1 MSVDDSARSHAT
13 LAKPDFAGRAGKS
26 GADAATPAPTRG
38 RRRRW
43 IWRIVVAVLVLNV
56 VSTVAVGAFIFHSA
70 IQRAAPAGTIPPESG
85 DALEATFANARK
97 EGGDWIAAVPHQR
110 WSQRADDGVETVA
123 YWFAAEKP
131 TKRTVVLVHG
141 HRSDA
146 SMMGAFGEFYRQQG
160 FNVFIAD
167 ARGHG
172 MSGGNY
178 IGFGYLEQQDYLG
191 WLSRIVEAV
200 GSDAQILLHGVSMGG
215 STVLMLA
222 GNKQLP
228 AQVKAVID
236 DCGFTTAMDEI
247 GYQMHEESGMPAFP
261 FVNIASLESKLLAGY
276 WFGDAD
282 AVGAAARTKLPVF
295 VIHGDADTYNPTW
308 MGQRI
313 YDAAAGPKQLWL
325 VPGAD
330 HTQSFFLH
338 RPEYEQRVQEF
349 YGKYL

>member
-1 MSVDDSARSHAT
+1 MPVDDSVGAPAAQPDSTEKPIAEPDRVARH
-13 LAKPDFAGRAGKS
+13 R
-26 GADAATPAPTRG
+26 R

-43 IWRIVVAVLVLNV
+43 IWRIVIAVLVLNV
-56 VSTVAVGAFIFHSA
+56 LSSLAVGTFVFHSA
-70 IQRAAPAGTIPPESG
+70 IQRTAPGGIMPVNGA
-85 DALEATFANARK
+85 DALEATFAHSRR
-97 EGGDWIAAVPHQR
+97 EGGDWIAATPHER
-110 WSQRADDGVETVA
+110 WSQLADDEVETIA
-123 YWFAAEKP
+123 YWFPAQQP
-131 TKRTVVLVHG
+131 TRRTVVLAHG

-146 SMMGAFGEFYRQQG
+146 SMMGAFGDFYRRQG

-191 WLSRIVEAV
+191 WLDRIVRTV
-200 GSDAQILLHGVSMGG
+200 GNDAQILLHGVSMGG

-228 AQVKAVID
+228 AQVKAVIE
-236 DCGFTTAMDEI
+236 DCGFTTAREEI
-247 GYQMHEESGMPAFP
+247 SHQTRKGSGLPAFP
-261 FVNIASLESKLLAGY
+261 VVNIASLESKLLAGY

-282 AVGAAARTKLPVF
+282 ALAAATRTKLPLF
-295 VIHGDADTYNPTW
+295 VIHGDADTYNPTS

-313 YDAAAGPKQLWL
+313 YAAAGGRKQLWL

-330 HTQSFFLH
+330 HTQSFFLQ
-338 RPEYEQRVQEF
+338 RAEYQRRVQEF
-349 YGKYL
+349 YGTYLPATQ

>member
-1 MSVDDSARSHAT
+1 MSVDDSARSQAT
-13 LAKPDFAGRAGKS
+13 LPNSEYSTRAGRPGE
-26 GADAATPAPTRG
+26 GAAAPVRTR

-43 IWRIVVAVLVLNV
+43 IWRTVLALLVLNLL
-56 VSTVAVGAFIFHSA
+56 SAVAVGTFVFHSA
-70 IQRAAPAGTIPPESG
+70 IQRTAPAGITPAEGG
-85 DALEATFANARK
+85 DALEATFANSRK

-110 WSQRADDGVETVA
+110 WSQRAADGVETIA
-123 YWFAAEKP
+123 YWFAAEQP
-131 TKRTVVLVHG
+131 TTRTVVLVHG

-146 SMMGAFGEFYRQQG
+146 SMMGAFGDFYRQQG

-178 IGFGYLEQQDYLG
+178 IGFGYLEQADYLG
-191 WLSRIVEAV
+191 WLNRIVSTV
-200 GSDAQILLHGVSMGG
+200 GNGAQILLHGVSMGG

-236 DCGFTTAMDEI
+236 DCGFTTATAEI
-247 GYQMHEESGMPAFP
+247 SHQLAKESGLPAFP
-261 FVNIASLESKLLAGY
+261 VVNIASLESKLFAGY
-276 WFGDAD
+276 WFDDAD
-282 AVGAAARTKLPVF
+282 ALGAAARTKLPVF
-295 VIHGDADTYNPTW
+295 VIHGDADTYNPTS
-308 MGQRI
+308 MGQQI
-313 YDAAAGPKQLWL
+313 YAAAGGPKQLWL

-338 RPEYEQRVQEF
+338 RTEYEQRVQEF